1 MQSDKMVYSYRTD
14 NIKHERDCRVSN
26 YEEWNVI
33 RVSRAITIYHIY
45 FVTSPAIRS
54 PIHRNHAE
62 CRQWPTMI
70 SESVSLRSSF
80 LLSAFLFIP
89 FLLLLNV
96 FLLLFSLFLI
106 IIILFGE
113 NSRRLNNL
121 PYAVLIFVLF
131 SFVLSPSL
139 AQLFVNLR
147 PRVARRVR

>member
-1 MQSDKMVYSYRTD
+1 MQSDKMAYSYRTD
-14 NIKHERDCRVSN
+14 NIKHERDCRVLN
-26 YEEWNVI
+26 YEEWMWYALVAQL
-33 RVSRAITIYHIY
+33 RFTIFILY
-45 FVTSPAIRS
+45 PAIRS
-54 PIHRNHAE
+54 PIQRNHVE

-89 FLLLLNV
+89 FLLLSIS
-96 FLLLFSLFLI
+96 FLSSFFSLII

-113 NSRRLNNL
+113 NFRRLNDL
-121 PYAVLIFVLF
+121 PYAVLILIFAS
-131 SFVLSPSL
+131 SFFLSSSL